1 MTPKATFRGRGTW
14 FPEKTGI
21 VRMRPLALTITN
33 TQTEMDWVAVIAQP
47 TIWGICSMTE
57 RVNSIMVRTIQGSIT
72 TMSESTAKALGT
84 NDSVCSWIDVTA
96 WKTLTPRPITRA
108 VIRIGEANVTELRI
122 SDLMISTAV
131 SGFMNWVGK

>member
-1 MTPKATFRGRGTW
+1 MSHHSESTFNSIGGNSGVAKVASMTPKAIFRVRGTW
-14 FPEKTGI
+14 LPEKTGI

-84 NDSVCSWIDVTA
+84 NDSVCS
-96 WKTLTPRPITRA
+96 
-108 VIRIGEANVTELRI
+108 
-122 SDLMISTAV
+122 
-131 SGFMNWVGK
+131 